1 MGVATSGFA
10 WIRCCGIGTY
20 RRIVQLYRV
29 RDLEET
35 FIRPFVGHCLRVRE
49 HVPSYSLE
57 RHRVCPAEETERPR
71 GVAFLHDRVSAST
84 PDLRGARSLDSLG
97 HSLIEKEPNQAAQT
111 TPGLRPSVSDL

>member
-97 HSLIEKEPNQAAQT
+97 HSLIEKRAEPGGTDNSGAA
-111 TPGLRPSVSDL
+111 PLRV